1 MPASPYQ
8 QLEQEFRRLY
18 ALKSATD
25 LLRWDAATLMPRGSV
40 EQRGDQLAV
49 LSTECHALLAQPKI
63 PRLLDRAAASASG
76 LEDWQQANLRCMRR
90 EYEHAIAVPHTL
102 IARLAK
108 ATATAELRW
117 RDARAQQDFKQFAP
131 HLEEVVQLVRDRA
144 QLLGQALKLEPY
156 DALVDEFSPG
166 LSTAEID
173 RIFTVLSQRLPEL
186 IQQAIAKQQGRELL
200 PVNAKVTTSKQR
212 ALALQLMQ
220 ALGFSFDQGRLDESD
235 HPFTGGVPGDIR
247 ITTRFAPQDVLSGL
261 MAVIHETGHALYFQ
275 GLPLDW
281 RAQPAGHDAGMA
293 MHESQSLLLEMFIG
307 RSREFL
313 QYLQPQMQKHL
324 GVAGPEWQSENLY
337 RTLTQVRRSLIR
349 IDADELTYPVHIML
363 RYELE
368 LQLLSGEL
376 AVKDL
381 PEVWNEG
388 MASRL
393 GVTPANDAEGCLQD
407 IHWSLGAF
415 GYFPSYAV
423 GAVIAGQL
431 MERIRADLPNL
442 DELIAQGQFQNLF
455 AWLDEKIYSAGAT
468 LPASQLVRQVT
479 GRPLS
484 AAPWLRYVE
493 SKYLV

>member
-275 GLPLDW
+275 GLPLAW
-281 RAQPAGHDAGMA
+281 RTQPAGHDAGMA

-307 RSREFL
+307 RSREFQ
-313 QYLQPQMQKHL
+313 QYLQPLLYRHL

-376 AVKDL
+376 AVKNL
-381 PEVWNEG
+381 PEAWNEG

-407 IHWSLGAF
+407 IHWALGAF
-415 GYFPSYAV
+415 GYFPSYAI

-455 AWLDEKIYSAGAT
+455 AWLGEKIYSAGAT